1 MRAEGTLARL
11 TDRYFGHVERL
22 NPADVIRF
30 VERSRSVLPQYRQHF
45 HAAQASTGID
55 WRLLAALAYQE
66 SHWDPLA
73 TSPTG
78 VRGMMMLTEDTAD
91 HLRVS
96 NRLDAKQS
104 IRAGSQYFSD
114 LRDSLP
120 ESVPEPDRTWMAI
133 AAYNLGMGHF
143 NGARH
148 IAQSLKKDPESWYE
162 MKMVLPLLA
171 RPEYYERLKSGRARG
186 GEAVITAENV
196 RMYYDILSRYEAPYR
211 PFSESSMGNGGGTA
225 SPTQSGPGVKR

>member
-1 MRAEGTLARL
+1 M

-30 VERSRSVLPQYRQHF
+30 VERTRSVLPQYRQHF

-55 WRLLAALAYQE
+55 WRLPAALAYQE
-66 SHWDPLA
+66 SQWDPLA

-96 NRLDAKQS
+96 NRLDPKQS

-120 ESVPEPDRTWMAI
+120 ASVPEPDRSWMAI
-133 AAYNLGMGHF
+133 AAYNLGMGISTAPGILH
-143 NGARH
+143 
-148 IAQSLKKDPESWYE
+148 
-162 MKMVLPLLA
+162 
-171 RPEYYERLKSGRARG
+171 RA
-186 GEAVITAENV
+186 
-196 RMYYDILSRYEAPYR
+196 
-211 PFSESSMGNGGGTA
+211 
-225 SPTQSGPGVKR
+225 